1 MQGAEASVGPGSGQ
15 LEIIAFRLQGQEFC
29 VLTTS
34 IREIRGW
41 TPCTPVPHSPNEMLG
56 IINLRGMV
64 IPIID
69 LSLKL
74 GMGSTTPNQRSA
86 IVVAEIQALVV
97 GLLVDEV
104 SDILSVS
111 GDQIQPVPEVAVS
124 FDRSYS
130 EGIITH
136 DKSMMCF
143 LNLGRMFR
151 IGEAEIIAA

>member
-1 MQGAEASVGPGSGQ
+1 MQPNLPQTGSESSQ
-15 LEIIAFRLQGQEFC
+15 MEIIAFRLQGQEFC

-41 TPCTPVPHSPNEMLG
+41 TPCTPVPHSPHEMLG
-56 IINLRGMV
+56 IISLRGTV

-74 GMGSTTPNQRSA
+74 GMGSTVPNQRSA
-86 IVVAEIQALVV
+86 IVVAEIQTLVV

-104 SDILSVS
+104 SDILSVAS
-111 GDQIQPVPEVAVS
+111 DQIQPVPEVAVS

-151 IGEAEIIAA
+151 IGEAEILAA